1 MNIVMDSANRIS
13 ERYRAIPDD
22 YLCRRI
28 CWDEIDDS
36 FAEFQQEINDQAHEK
51 SCIYLFRTEMYD
63 YPIPFWVKRNGMW
76 RTWAYREDLY
86 EEQYAEKCINA
97 NRCQIWYGVGRIK
110 HSIFMNDEFLE
121 ELRYA
126 GTQYIWMTNR
136 RRDAHDLNDMFESA
150 DGKLNLAKLFKAQF
164 SREDRLI
171 ILDLCD
177 GEFVFDVIEQP
188 YSTRT
193 AT

>member
-1 MNIVMDSANRIS
+1 MNKITENPVLNILGVILIGVLLAG
-13 ERYRAIPDD
+13 ETVLYQV
-22 YLCRRI
+22 
-28 CWDEIDDS
+28 
-36 FAEFQQEINDQAHEK
+36 QQEQSSYSLDTVNPAGT
-51 SCIYLFRTEMYD
+51 Y
-63 YPIPFWVKRNGMW
+63 
-76 RTWAYREDLY
+76 Y
-86 EEQYAEKCINA
+86 ETNA
-97 NRCQIWYGVGRIK
+97 CYVN
-110 HSIFMNDEFLE
+110 MLE
-121 ELRYA
+121 EAESVAETYMGE
-126 GTQYIWMTNR
+126 GTRFEKLQG
-136 RRDAHDLNDMFESA
+136 LNDRFSPQKSNSRYQIESA

>member
-28 CWDEIDDS
+28 CWNEIDDS

-76 RTWAYREDLY
+76 GTWAYRDDLY
-86 EEQYAEKCINA
+86 EGQYAEKCMDTC
-97 NRCQIWYGVGRIK
+97 RCQIRYGSGRIR
-110 HSIFMNDEFLE
+110 HSIFMNDDFLE
-121 ELRYA
+121 EMRYA
-126 GTQYIWMTNR
+126 GTQYIWMTNW
-136 RRDAHDLNDMFESA
+136 RRDARDLNDMFENA

>member
-36 FAEFQQEINDQAHEK
+36 FAEFQQEINDQAHGK

-126 GTQYIWMTNR
+126 GTRYIWMTDR
-136 RRDAHDLNDMFESA
+136 CRDAHDLSDIFEST
-150 DGKLNLAKLFKAQF
+150 DRMLNLAKFFKAQF

-171 ILDLCD
+171 VLDLCD